1 MRESRKNRTPKKPI
15 RGSRS
20 DRRWALVFIGQ
31 HSKTIAF
38 NHLKAAVVVTAL
50 IILALGGLAGGLVYL
65 YQKAA
70 GDIRTLENKI
80 VELNQAMHALR
91 DEKDILMARMVL
103 TESINGKKPG
113 RTKHPDKREGKPDG
127 KKAVLNPPEAIE
139 TAATTGQPPQ
149 NETAAMVR
157 NREKTVYH
165 TVESGDSL
173 YAIGF
178 RYNVSVD
185 QLRRLNHIE
194 GDSTLHPGDRLV
206 IKSEPGEETPLTD
219 HKDSGDRPP
228 VEGDQ
233 RMTQAAGADGKDIGA
248 DVRNFNTVYE
258 PHTKA
263 LRVEYVIRNDGSK
276 SQQISGQTV
285 VVLKSEENNPGDW
298 LVLPP
303 VPLQYGKPD
312 GKLGSA
318 FSIYNFRTIRFKVT
332 DQENADRFTLATVF
346 VFSTDG
352 DLALEKEFPVSI
364 NSRPRQ

>member
-1 MRESRKNRTPKKPI
+1 MMESRKSRTPKKPI

-20 DRRWALVFIGQ
+20 DRRWALVFIGE

-70 GDIRTLENKI
+70 GDILTLENKV
-80 VELNQAMHALR
+80 VELKRAMQSLR
-91 DEKDILMARMVL
+91 DEKDILMARLVL
-103 TESINGKKPG
+103 TESINGKKPSG
-113 RTKHPDKREGKPDG
+113 TKQPHKRAGNPDG
-127 KKAVLNPPEAIE
+127 KKTIPKPLSGIE
-139 TAATTGQPPQ
+139 TAALTH
-149 NETAAMVR
+149 NS
-157 NREKTVYH
+157 EKTVYH
-165 TVESGDSL
+165 TVEPGDSL

-206 IKSEPGEETPLTD
+206 VKTEPGEKTPMTD
-219 HKDSGDRPP
+219 QIKPGNRPP

-233 RMTQAAGADGKDIGA
+233 RMTKAAGVDSKDIGA
-248 DVRNFNTVYE
+248 DVRNFTTVYE
-258 PHTKA
+258 PDTKA

-285 VVLKSEENNPGDW
+285 VVLKSEEDNPGDW

-352 DLALEKEFPVSI
+352 DLALEEEFPVRI
-364 NSRPRQ
+364 NSRSRQ

>member
-1 MRESRKNRTPKKPI
+1 PKKPI

-20 DRRWALVFIGQ
+20 DRRWALVFIGE

-38 NHLKAAVVVTAL
+38 KHLKAAVVVTTS
-50 IILALGGLAGGLVYL
+50 IILALGGLVGGLVYL
-65 YQKAA
+65 YQKAV
-70 GDIRTLENKI
+70 GDIRSLENKV
-80 VELNQAMHALR
+80 VELNQAMQSLR
-91 DEKDILMARMVL
+91 DEKDILMARLVL
-103 TESINGKKPG
+103 TETINGKKPSG
-113 RTKHPDKREGKPDG
+113 TKQSHKREDKSDG
-127 KKAVLNPPEAIE
+127 KKTILTSQDETE
-139 TAATTGQPPQ
+139 TAAAAAQPSQ
-149 NETAAMVR
+149 NETTALIR
-157 NREKTVYH
+157 NSEKTVYH
-165 TVESGDSL
+165 TVEPGDSL

-206 IKSEPGEETPLTD
+206 VKSESGETTPVSD
-219 HKDSGDRPP
+219 QKKPEDRPP
-228 VEGDQ
+228 VDGDQ
-233 RMTQAAGADGKDIGA
+233 RTTRAAGDDKDIGA
-248 DVRNFNTVYE
+248 DVRNFTTVYE
-258 PHTKA
+258 QDTKA

-285 VVLKSEENNPGDW
+285 VVLKSEADNPDDW

-303 VPLQYGKPD
+303 IPLESGKPD

-352 DLALEKEFPVSI
+352 KLALEKEFPVSI
-364 NSRPRQ
+364 NRRFRQ

>member
-1 MRESRKNRTPKKPI
+1 MMESRKSRTPKKPI

-20 DRRWALVFIGQ
+20 DRRWALVFIGE

-38 NHLKAAVVVTAL
+38 NHLKAAVVVTAV
-50 IILALGGLAGGLVYL
+50 IILALSGLAGGLVYL

-70 GDIRTLENKI
+70 GDILALEDK
-80 VELNQAMHALR
+80 VDELKQAMQSLR
-91 DEKDILMARMVL
+91 DEKDILMARLVL

-113 RTKHPDKREGKPDG
+113 GTKQPHQRTGNPDG
-127 KKAVLNPPEAIE
+127 KKTIPIPLNGIE
-139 TAATTGQPPQ
+139 TAAATTQASQ
-149 NETAAMVR
+149 NEKAASTH
-157 NREKTVYH
+157 NSEKTVYH
-165 TVESGDSL
+165 TVEPGDSL

-206 IKSEPGEETPLTD
+206 VKTEPGEKTPMTD
-219 HKDSGDRPP
+219 QIKPGSRPP

-233 RMTQAAGADGKDIGA
+233 RMTKSAGADSKDIGA
-248 DVRNFNTVYE
+248 DVRNFTTVYE
-258 PHTKA
+258 PDTKA

-285 VVLKSEENNPGDW
+285 VVLKSEEDNPGDW

-332 DQENADRFTLATVF
+332 DQEKADRFTRATVF

-352 DLALEKEFPVSI
+352 DLALEEEFPVRI
-364 NSRPRQ
+364 NSRSRQ

>member
-1 MRESRKNRTPKKPI
+1 MMERRKDRIPKKPI

-20 DRRWALVFIGQ
+20 DRRWALVFIGE

-50 IILALGGLAGGLVYL
+50 IILALGGLAGGLVFL
-65 YQKAA
+65 NQKAA
-70 GDIRTLENKI
+70 GDIRTLEKKV
-80 VELNQAMHALR
+80 VELKQAMQSLR
-91 DEKDILMARMVL
+91 DEKDILMARLVL
-103 TESINGKKPG
+103 TESINGKIPSGSKPS
-113 RTKHPDKREGKPDG
+113 HNREGKPDG
-127 KKAVLNPPEAIE
+127 KKAASKPQDEIE
-139 TAATTGQPPQ
+139 SAAASDQPSQNQTAAW
-149 NETAAMVR
+149 VR

-165 TVESGDSL
+165 TVEPGDSL

-178 RYNVSVD
+178 RYNVTVD

-206 IKSEPGEETPLTD
+206 IKSEPGDQTPESD
-219 HKDSGDRPP
+219 QKDPEDRPP
-228 VEGDQ
+228 VEDDQ
-233 RMTQAAGADGKDIGA
+233 RMTQAAGAEIKDIGA
-248 DVRNFNTVYE
+248 DVRNFTAVYE
-258 PHTKA
+258 PDTEA

-285 VVLKSEENNPGDW
+285 VVLKSEEDNPDDW

-303 VPLQYGKPD
+303 VPLESGKPD

-346 VFSTDG
+346 VFSADG
-352 DLALEKEFPVSI
+352 NLALEKEFPVRI
-364 NSRPRQ
+364 NSRPR

>member
-1 MRESRKNRTPKKPI
+1 MMESRKNRTPKKPI

-20 DRRWALVFIGQ
+20 DRRWALVFIGE

-70 GDIRTLENKI
+70 GDILTLENKV
-80 VELNQAMHALR
+80 VELKQSMQSLR
-91 DEKDILMARMVL
+91 DEKDILMARLVL
-103 TESINGKKPG
+103 TESINGKKPNG
-113 RTKHPDKREGKPDG
+113 TKQPHKRAGNPDG
-127 KKAVLNPPEAIE
+127 KKTIPKPLNGIE
-139 TAATTGQPPQ
+139 TAAAAAQPSQ
-149 NETAAMVR
+149 NEKAALTP
-157 NREKTVYH
+157 NSEKTVYH
-165 TVESGDSL
+165 TVEPGDSL

-178 RYNVSVD
+178 RYNVSVG

-206 IKSEPGEETPLTD
+206 VKTEPGEKTPMTD
-219 HKDSGDRPP
+219 QIKPGNRPP
-228 VEGDQ
+228 AQGDQ
-233 RMTQAAGADGKDIGA
+233 RMTKAAGANSTDIGA
-248 DVRNFNTVYE
+248 DVRNFTTVYE
-258 PHTKA
+258 PDTKA
-263 LRVEYVIRNDGSK
+263 LRVGYVIRNDGSK

-285 VVLKSEENNPGDW
+285 VVLKSEEDNPGDW

-303 VPLQYGKPD
+303 VPLQSGKPD

-332 DQENADRFTLATVF
+332 DQENADRFTRATVF

-352 DLALEKEFPVSI
+352 DLALEEEFPVRI
-364 NSRPRQ
+364 NSRSRQ